1 MAKHCMQ
8 NKAGNRKKL
17 LIRLMGNTAQWCGN
31 SRKINRKKKTFSKK
45 SYKMILGVELKNVVL
60 DGFALIQGLCL

>member
-1 MAKHCMQ
+1 
-8 NKAGNRKKL
+8 
-17 LIRLMGNTAQWCGN
+17 MGNTAQWCGN